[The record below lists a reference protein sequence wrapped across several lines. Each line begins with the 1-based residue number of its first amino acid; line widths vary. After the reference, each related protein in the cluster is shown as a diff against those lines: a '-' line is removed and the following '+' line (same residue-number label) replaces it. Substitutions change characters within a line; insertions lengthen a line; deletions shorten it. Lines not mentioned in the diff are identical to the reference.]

1 MMVLARGSTDLRRE
15 GITMAPAKEPVAF
28 LGIGTMGHAMAASA
42 LRARIPT
49 IVWNRDPEATRDLVD
64 LGAKVAETP
73 ADAARQVDIIVT
85 MVTDAN
91 VVESIALDQ
100 GMLAALAP
108 GAVWAQMSTIG
119 VAGIERLAAMVGAE
133 RPDVTL
139 IDAPVSGSKDPAERG
154 ELTIFASGPNEVRSR
169 LGALFDALGQRTI
182 WVGPVGTGSR
192 LKLVANV
199 WLTLAAEAV
208 NTSVALA
215 RRLGLEAETV
225 ANALGGG
232 PLVSPWQAAK
242 LQRIAEG
249 DFSAQ
254 FALSLALKDV
264 HLALEAVGNDPFRA
278 LASLADEWQQV
289 VDDGLGDSDLTV
301 VTWALE
307 QREGEPKP

>member
-1 MMVLARGSTDLRRE
+1 
-15 GITMAPAKEPVAF
+15 MAPAKEPVAF
-28 LGIGTMGHAMAASA
+28 LGIGTMGHAMATSA
-42 LRARIPT
+42 LRASIPT
-49 IVWNRDPEATRDLVD
+49 IVWNRNAAATRDLAE

-73 ADAARQVDIIVT
+73 VDAARQADIVVT

-91 VVESIALDQ
+91 VVVSIAQDQ

-108 GAVWAQMSTIG
+108 GAVWVQMSTIG
-119 VAGIERLAAMVGAE
+119 VAGIERVAALVGAE
-133 RPDVTL
+133 RSDVTL
-139 IDAPVSGSKDPAERG
+139 IDAPVSGSKDPAEQG
-154 ELTIFASGPNEVRSR
+154 KLTIFASGPNEVRSR
-169 LGALFDALGQRTI
+169 LDPLFDALGQRTI
-182 WVGPVGTGSR
+182 WVGPVGAGSR
-192 LKLVANV
+192 LKLVANA
-199 WLTLAAEAV
+199 WLALAAEAV

-215 RRLGLEAETV
+215 RRFGLEAETV

-242 LQRIAEG
+242 LKRIAQG
-249 DFSAQ
+249 DYSVQ

-264 HLALEAVGNDPFRA
+264 HLALEAAGDGPFRA

-307 QREGEPKP
+307 QKEGESQP